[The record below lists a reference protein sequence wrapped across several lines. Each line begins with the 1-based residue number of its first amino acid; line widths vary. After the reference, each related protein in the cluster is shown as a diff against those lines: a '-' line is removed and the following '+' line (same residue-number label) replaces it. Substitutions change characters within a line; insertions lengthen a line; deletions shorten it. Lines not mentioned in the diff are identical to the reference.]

1 MVRQQTLFHGVSSV
15 AGAALVGLGM
25 NETACL
31 VGRVL
36 APIAEQAVEVLM
48 PVVLASLQASQ
59 ACGFDYHWLLE
70 NVLHGLTSFG
80 PLVLKM
86 VGAA

>member
-15 AGAALVGLGM
+15 TGIALAGLGM

-31 VGRVL
+31 VGRVVS
-36 APIAEQAVEVLM
+36 PIVEQAVEVLM
-48 PVVLASLQASQ
+48 PVVLASLEASQ
-59 ACGFDYHWLLE
+59 ACGLDYHWLLE
-70 NVLHGLTSFG
+70 NVLHALISCG

>member
-31 VGRVL
+31 LGRVL
-36 APIAEQAVEVLM
+36 RPIAEQAIEVLM
-48 PVVLASLQASQ
+48 PVVLAGLQASQ
-59 ACGFDYHWLLE
+59 ACGFDQHWFLQSVLQGLL
-70 NVLHGLTSFG
+70 SFG

>member
-36 APIAEQAVEVLM
+36 SPIAERAIEVLM
-48 PVVLASLQASQ
+48 PVVLAGLQASQ
-59 ACGFDYHWLLE
+59 SCAFDQHWLVQS
-70 NVLHGLTSFG
+70 VLQGLISVG